1 MNKYLVIGNPIEHS
15 LSPKLHNYW
24 IKKNNINAIYEKK
37 LVEEKDLKKLCD
49 DVREGKIEGFN
60 VTVPFKEKIIKYLDS
75 YTDTAMAAKAVNTVF
90 RKYEDGEYIVMGD
103 NTDVYGFEKSCPLR
117 NSSKWGASALIIGAG
132 GASKAIILGLCN
144 LNVRRLAIINRTRE
158 KAEALMSQIVTPESF
173 RGHFVYEW
181 CKDEG
186 GMSKPDIV
194 VNCTSLGL
202 KEEDRIPLDFSKYK
216 KRFFTKK
223 VIFYDLIYNPEE
235 TNFLLNAKKI
245 GQQAINGKMMFL
257 YQAQKSFT
265 IWHGIKP
272 EIDQEVISL
281 LND

>member
-1 MNKYLVIGNPIEHS
+1 MKKFIVVGNPIDHS

-24 IKKNNINAIYEKK
+24 IKKNNLNAIYEKK

-49 DVREGKIEGFN
+49 EVREGKIEGFN
-60 VTVPFKEKIIKYLDS
+60 VTVPFKEKIIKYLDG
-75 YTDTAMAAKAVNTVF
+75 YTDTAMAVKAVNTVF
-90 RKYEDGEYIVMGD
+90 RQYKDGEYIVMGD
-103 NTDVYGFEKSCPLR
+103 NTDVYGFEQSCPLR

-144 LNVRRLAIINRTRE
+144 LNVRRVAITNRTRE
-158 KAEALMSQIVTPESF
+158 KAENLMDQIVTPESF
-173 RGHFVYEW
+173 KGHFVYEW
-181 CKDEG
+181 CKDEKS
-186 GMSKPDIV
+186 MSKPDIV

-202 KEEDRIPLDFSKYK
+202 KEEDRIPLDFSKYR

-257 YQAQKSFT
+257 YQAQKSFS

-272 EIDQEVISL
+272 EINHEVINL

>member
-1 MNKYLVIGNPIEHS
+1 MNKYLVIGNPIDHS

-24 IKKNNINAIYEKK
+24 IKKNKLNAIYEKK

-49 DVREGKIEGFN
+49 DVREGKIEGIN
-60 VTVPFKEKIIKYLDS
+60 VTVPFKEKIKKYLDG
-75 YTDTAMAAKAVNTVF
+75 YTDTANAVKAVNTVF
-90 RKYEDGEYIVMGD
+90 RKYEDGKYIVMGD
-103 NTDVYGFEKSCPLR
+103 NTDVYGFEQSCPLR
-117 NSSKWGASALIIGAG
+117 NYSKWGASALIIGAG

-144 LNVRRLAIINRTRE
+144 LNVRRVAIINRTRE
-158 KAEALMSQIVTPESF
+158 KAENLMNQIVTPETF

-181 CKDEG
+181 CKDERS
-186 GMSKPDIV
+186 MSKPDIV

-202 KEEDRIPLDFSKYK
+202 KKEDRIPLDFSRYK

-245 GQQAINGKMMFL
+245 GQQAVNGKMMFL

-272 EIDQEVISL
+272 EINQEVISL

>member
-1 MNKYLVIGNPIEHS
+1 MNKYLVIGNPIDHS

-24 IKKNNINAIYEKK
+24 IKKNNINAIYDKK

-49 DVREGKIEGFN
+49 DVRDGKIEGFN
-60 VTVPFKEKIIKYLDS
+60 VTVPFKEKIIKYLDG
-75 YTDTAMAAKAVNTVF
+75 YTDTAMAVKAVNTVF

-103 NTDVYGFEKSCPLR
+103 NTDVYGFEQSCPLS

-144 LNVRRLAIINRTRE
+144 LNVRRLAITNRTRE
-158 KAEALMSQIVTPESF
+158 KAEILMDQIVTPESF
-173 RGHFVYEW
+173 RGHFVYDW

-202 KEEDRIPLDFSKYK
+202 KEGDRIPLDFSKYK

-235 TNFLLNAKKI
+235 TDFLLNAKKI

-272 EIDQEVISL
+272 EINQEVISL

>member
-1 MNKYLVIGNPIEHS
+1 MNKYLVIGNPIDHS

-24 IKKNNINAIYEKK
+24 IKKNNLNAIYEKK
-37 LVEEKDLKKLCD
+37 FAEEKDLKKLCD

-60 VTVPFKEKIIKYLDS
+60 VTVPFKEKIIKHLDN
-75 YTDTAMAAKAVNTVF
+75 YTDTANAIRAVNTVY
-90 RKYEDGEYIVMGD
+90 RKYVDGEYIVMGD
-103 NTDVYGFEKSCPLR
+103 NTDVYGFEQSCPLR
-117 NSSKWGASALIIGAG
+117 NYSKRGASALIIGAG

-144 LNVRRLAIINRTRE
+144 LNVRHFAITNRTRE
-158 KAEALMSQIVTPESF
+158 NAKNLMTQITKPESYK
-173 RGHFVYEW
+173 GHFVYEW

-186 GMSKPDIV
+186 IMSKPDII

-202 KEEDRIPLDFSKYK
+202 KEEDKIPLDFSKYK
-216 KRFFTKK
+216 KKFFTKK

-235 TNFLLNAKKI
+235 TNFLINAKKI

-257 YQAQKSFT
+257 YQAQKSFF

-272 EIDQEVISL
+272 EIDQETISV

>member
-1 MNKYLVIGNPIEHS
+1 MKKFIVVGNPIDHS

-24 IKKNNINAIYEKK
+24 IKKNNLNAIYEKK

-49 DVREGKIEGFN
+49 EVREGKIEGFN
-60 VTVPFKEKIIKYLDS
+60 VTVPFKEKIIKYLDG
-75 YTDTAMAAKAVNTVF
+75 YTDTAMAVKAVNTVF
-90 RKYEDGEYIVMGD
+90 RKYEDGKYIVMGD

-144 LNVRRLAIINRTRE
+144 LNVRRVAITNRTRE
-158 KAEALMSQIVTPESF
+158 KAENLMDQIVTPESF
-173 RGHFVYEW
+173 KGHFVYEW
-181 CKDEG
+181 CKDEKS
-186 GMSKPDIV
+186 MSKPDIV

-202 KEEDRIPLDFSKYK
+202 KEEDRIPLDFSKYR

-257 YQAQKSFT
+257 YQAQKSFS

-272 EIDQEVISL
+272 EINHEVINL

>member
-24 IKKNNINAIYEKK
+24 IKKNNINAIYDKK

-49 DVREGKIEGFN
+49 DVRDGKIEGFN

-75 YTDTAMAAKAVNTVF
+75 YTDTAMAVKAVNTVF
-90 RKYEDGEYIVMGD
+90 RKYEDGKYIVMGD
-103 NTDVYGFEKSCPLR
+103 NTDVYGFEQSCPLR

-144 LNVRRLAIINRTRE
+144 LNVRRLAITNRTRE
-158 KAEALMSQIVTPESF
+158 KAEVLMNQIVTPESF

-186 GMSKPDIV
+186 SMNKPDIV

-235 TNFLLNAKKI
+235 TNFLFNAKKI

-272 EIDQEVISL
+272 EINQEVISL

>member
-1 MNKYLVIGNPIEHS
+1 MQIDNKTRVIISCSSKPSNFGAFLYNYLF
-15 LSPKLHNYW
+15 
-24 IKKNNINAIYEKK
+24 KKNNLNILYIPVKSSSSKSIVNTIKG
-37 LVEEKDLKKLCD
+37 L
-49 DVREGKIEGFN
+49 N
-60 VTVPFKEKIIKYLDS
+60 VIGASISMPFKKKIINHLDKIIG
-75 YTDTAMAAKAVNTVF
+75 DAKATKSVNTVLN
-90 RKYEDGEYIVMGD
+90 KDMLIGY

-158 KAEALMSQIVTPESF
+158 KAEALMNQIVTPESF

-223 VIFYDLIYNPEE
+223 IIFYDLIYNPEE

>member
-1 MNKYLVIGNPIEHS
+1 MKKFIVVGNPIDHS

-24 IKKNNINAIYEKK
+24 IKKNNLNAIYEKK

-49 DVREGKIEGFN
+49 DVREGKIGGFN
-60 VTVPFKEKIIKYLDS
+60 VTVPFKEKIIKYLDG
-75 YTDTAMAAKAVNTVF
+75 YTDTAMAVKAVNTVF

-103 NTDVYGFEKSCPLR
+103 NTDVYGFVQSCPLR
-117 NSSKWGASALIIGAG
+117 NSSKWGASALVIGAG

-144 LNVRRLAIINRTRE
+144 LNVRRVAIINRTRE
-158 KAEALMSQIVTPESF
+158 KAENLINQIVLPDSF

-181 CKDEG
+181 CRDEKS
-186 GMSKPDIV
+186 MSKPDIV

-216 KRFFTKK
+216 KRFFTKR

-257 YQAQKSFT
+257 YQAQKSFS

-272 EIDQEVISL
+272 EINHEVINL

>member
-1 MNKYLVIGNPIEHS
+1 MNKYFVIGNPIDHS
-15 LSPKLHNYW
+15 LSPKLHTYW

-49 DVREGKIEGFN
+49 DVRDGKIEGFN
-60 VTVPFKEKIIKYLDS
+60 VTVPFKEKIIKYLDG
-75 YTDTAMAAKAVNTVF
+75 YTDTAMAVKAVNTVF

-103 NTDVYGFEKSCPLR
+103 NTDVYGFEQSCPLS

-144 LNVRRLAIINRTRE
+144 LNVRRLAITNRTRE
-158 KAEALMSQIVTPESF
+158 KAEILMDQIVTPESF
-173 RGHFVYEW
+173 RGHFVYDW

-186 GMSKPDIV
+186 SMSKPDIV

-202 KEEDRIPLDFSKYK
+202 KAEDRIPLDFSKYK
-216 KRFFTKK
+216 KRFFTKR

-235 TNFLLNAKKI
+235 TDFLLNAKKI

-272 EIDQEVISL
+272 EINEEVISL

>member
-1 MNKYLVIGNPIEHS
+1 MNKYLVIGNPIDHS

-24 IKKNNINAIYEKK
+24 IKKNNINAIYDKK

-49 DVREGKIEGFN
+49 DVRDGKIEGFN
-60 VTVPFKEKIIKYLDS
+60 VTVPFKEKIIKYLDG
-75 YTDTAMAAKAVNTVF
+75 YTDTANAVKAVNTVF

-103 NTDVYGFEKSCPLR
+103 NTDVYGFEQSCPLR
-117 NSSKWGASALIIGAG
+117 NYSKWGASALIIGAG

-144 LNVRRLAIINRTRE
+144 LNVKRLAIINRTRE
-158 KAEALMSQIVTPESF
+158 KAEILMNQIVTPESF

-186 GMSKPDIV
+186 SMSKPDIV

-202 KEEDRIPLDFSKYK
+202 KAEDRIPLDFSKYK
-216 KRFFTKK
+216 KRFFTKR

-235 TNFLLNAKKI
+235 TDFLLNAKKI

-257 YQAQKSFT
+257 YQAQKSFI

-272 EIDQEVISL
+272 EINEEVISL

>member
-1 MNKYLVIGNPIEHS
+1 MNKYLVIGNPIDHS

-24 IKKNNINAIYEKK
+24 IKKNKLNAIYEKK

-49 DVREGKIEGFN
+49 DVREGKIEGIN
-60 VTVPFKEKIIKYLDS
+60 VTVPFKEKIKKYLDG
-75 YTDTAMAAKAVNTVF
+75 YTDTANAVKAVNTVF
-90 RKYEDGEYIVMGD
+90 RKYEDGKYIVMGD
-103 NTDVYGFEKSCPLR
+103 NTDVYGFEQSCPLR
-117 NSSKWGASALIIGAG
+117 NYSKWGASALIIGAG

-144 LNVRRLAIINRTRE
+144 LNVRRVAIINRTRE
-158 KAEALMSQIVTPESF
+158 KAENLMNQIVTPESF
-173 RGHFVYEW
+173 RGHFVYDW
-181 CKDEG
+181 CKDERS
-186 GMSKPDIV
+186 MSKPDIV

-202 KEEDRIPLDFSKYK
+202 KKEDRIPLDFSRYK

-245 GQQAINGKMMFL
+245 GQQAVNGKMMFL

-272 EIDQEVISL
+272 EINQEVISL

>member
-1 MNKYLVIGNPIEHS
+1 MKKFIVVGNPIDHS

-24 IKKNNINAIYEKK
+24 IKKNNLNATYEKK

-60 VTVPFKEKIIKYLDS
+60 VTVPFKEKIIEYLDG
-75 YTDTAMAAKAVNTVF
+75 YTDTAMAVKAVNTVF
-90 RKYEDGEYIVMGD
+90 RKHEDGKYIVMGD
-103 NTDVYGFEKSCPLR
+103 NTDVYGFEQSCPLR

-144 LNVRRLAIINRTRE
+144 LNVRRVAIINRTRE
-158 KAEALMSQIVTPESF
+158 KAENLMDQIVTPESF
-173 RGHFVYEW
+173 RKHFVYEW
-181 CKDEG
+181 CKDEKS
-186 GMSKPDIV
+186 MSKPDIV

-202 KEEDRIPLDFSKYK
+202 KEEDRIPLDFSRYK
-216 KRFFTKK
+216 KRFFTKR

-257 YQAQKSFT
+257 YQAQKSFS

-272 EIDQEVISL
+272 EINHEVINL

>member
-1 MNKYLVIGNPIEHS
+1 M
-15 LSPKLHNYW
+15 
-24 IKKNNINAIYEKK
+24 
-37 LVEEKDLKKLCD
+37 
-49 DVREGKIEGFN
+49 REGKIEGFN
-60 VTVPFKEKIIKYLDS
+60 VTVPFKEKIIKYLDGS
-75 YTDTAMAAKAVNTVF
+75 TDTALAVKAVNTVF
-90 RKYEDGEYIVMGD
+90 RKYEDGEYIAMGD
-103 NTDVYGFEKSCPLR
+103 NTDVYGFEQSCPLKN
-117 NSSKWGASALIIGAG
+117 NSKRGASALIIGAG
-132 GASKAIILGLCN
+132 GASKAIILGLFK
-144 LNVRRLAIINRTRE
+144 LNVKRLAITNRTRE
-158 KAEALMSQIVTPESF
+158 KAEVLMNQIVTPESF

-186 GMSKPDIV
+186 SMSKPDIV

-202 KEEDRIPLDFSKYK
+202 KKEDRIPLDFSKYK

-235 TNFLLNAKKI
+235 TDFLLNAKKI

-272 EIDQEVISL
+272 EINHEVISL

>member
-24 IKKNNINAIYEKK
+24 IKKNNLNAIYEKK
-37 LVEEKDLKKLCD
+37 RVEEKDLKKLCD

-60 VTVPFKEKIIKYLDS
+60 VTVPFKEKIIKYLDG
-75 YTDTAMAAKAVNTVF
+75 YTDTALAVKAVNTVF
-90 RKYEDGEYIVMGD
+90 RKYEDGGYIAMGD
-103 NTDVYGFEKSCPLR
+103 NTDVYGFEQSCPLR
-117 NSSKWGASALIIGAG
+117 NYSKWGASALIIGAG

-144 LNVRRLAIINRTRE
+144 LNVKRLAITNRTRE
-158 KAEALMSQIVTPESF
+158 KAEILMNQIVTPESF
-173 RGHFVYEW
+173 RGYFVYEW

-186 GMSKPDIV
+186 SMSKPDIV
-194 VNCTSLGL
+194 VNCTS
-202 KEEDRIPLDFSKYK
+202 
-216 KRFFTKK
+216 
-223 VIFYDLIYNPEE
+223 YNPEE
-235 TNFLLNAKKI
+235 TDFLLNAKKI

-272 EIDQEVISL
+272 EINEEVISL

>member
-1 MNKYLVIGNPIEHS
+1 MNKYLVIGNPIDHS

-24 IKKNNINAIYEKK
+24 IKKNKLNAIYEKK

-49 DVREGKIEGFN
+49 DVREGKIEGIN
-60 VTVPFKEKIIKYLDS
+60 VTVPFKEKIKKYLDG
-75 YTDTAMAAKAVNTVF
+75 YTDTANAVKAVNTVF
-90 RKYEDGEYIVMGD
+90 RKYEDGKYIVMGD
-103 NTDVYGFEKSCPLR
+103 NTDVYGFEQSCPLR
-117 NSSKWGASALIIGAG
+117 NYSKWGASALIIGAG

-144 LNVRRLAIINRTRE
+144 LNVRRVAIINRTRE
-158 KAEALMSQIVTPESF
+158 KAENLMNQIVTPESF

-181 CKDEG
+181 CKDERS
-186 GMSKPDIV
+186 MSKPDIV

-202 KEEDRIPLDFSKYK
+202 KKEDRIPLDFSRYK

-245 GQQAINGKMMFL
+245 GQQAVNGKMMFL

>member
-1 MNKYLVIGNPIEHS
+1 MNKYFVIGNPIDHS

-49 DVREGKIEGFN
+49 DVRDGKIEGFN
-60 VTVPFKEKIIKYLDS
+60 VTVPFKEKIIKYLDG
-75 YTDTAMAAKAVNTVF
+75 YTDTAMAVKAVNTVF

-103 NTDVYGFEKSCPLR
+103 NTDVYGFEQSCPLS

-144 LNVRRLAIINRTRE
+144 LNVRRLAITNRTRE
-158 KAEALMSQIVTPESF
+158 KAEILMDQIVTPESF
-173 RGHFVYEW
+173 RGHFVYDW

-186 GMSKPDIV
+186 SMSKPDIV

-202 KEEDRIPLDFSKYK
+202 KAEDRIPLDFSKYK
-216 KRFFTKK
+216 KRFFTKR

-235 TNFLLNAKKI
+235 TDFLLNAKKI

-272 EIDQEVISL
+272 EINEEVISL

>member
-1 MNKYLVIGNPIEHS
+1 MKKFLVLGNPIDHS

-24 IKKNNINAIYEKK
+24 IKKNNLNATYEKK

-60 VTVPFKEKIIKYLDS
+60 VTVPFKEKIIEYLDG
-75 YTDTAMAAKAVNTVF
+75 YTDTAMAVKAVNTVF
-90 RKYEDGEYIVMGD
+90 RKHEDGKYIVMGD
-103 NTDVYGFEKSCPLR
+103 NTDVYGFEQSCPLR

-144 LNVRRLAIINRTRE
+144 LNVRRVAIINRTRE
-158 KAEALMSQIVTPESF
+158 KAENLMDQIVTPESF
-173 RGHFVYEW
+173 REHFVYEW
-181 CKDEG
+181 CKDEKS
-186 GMSKPDIV
+186 MSKPDIV

-202 KEEDRIPLDFSKYK
+202 KEEDRIPLDFSRYK
-216 KRFFTKK
+216 KRFFTKR

-257 YQAQKSFT
+257 YQAQKSFS

-272 EIDQEVISL
+272 EINHEVINL

>member
-1 MNKYLVIGNPIEHS
+1 MKKFLVIGNPIDHT
-15 LSPKLHNYW
+15 LSPELHNYW
-24 IKKNNINAIYEKK
+24 IKKNNLNAVYEKK
-37 LVEEKDLKKLCD
+37 LIEEKDLKELCD
-49 DVREGKIEGFN
+49 NLREGIIDGFN

-75 YTDTAMAAKAVNTVF
+75 YTETAMAVKAVNTVF
-90 RKYEDGEYIVMGD
+90 RKYKDGKYIAMGD

-117 NSSKWGASALIIGAG
+117 NRSKWGASALIIGAG

-158 KAEALMSQIVTPESF
+158 KAENLMNQIVTPESF
-173 RGHFVYEW
+173 KSHFVYEW

-186 GMSKPDIV
+186 SIGKPDIV

-202 KEEDRIPLDFSKYK
+202 NEKDRIPLNFSKYK
-216 KRFFTKK
+216 KRFFTKGI
-223 VIFYDLIYNPEE
+223 IFYDLIYNPEE
-235 TNFLLNAKKI
+235 TNFLLNAKRI

-257 YQAQKSFT
+257 YQAQKSFSV
-265 IWHGIKP
+265 WHGIMP
-272 EIDQEVISL
+272 EINKEVINL

>member
-24 IKKNNINAIYEKK
+24 IKKNNLNAIYEKK
-37 LVEEKDLKKLCD
+37 KVEEKDLKKLCD

-60 VTVPFKEKIIKYLDS
+60 VTVPFKEKIIKYLDGS
-75 YTDTAMAAKAVNTVF
+75 TDTALAVKAVNTVF
-90 RKYEDGEYIVMGD
+90 RKCEDGEYITMGD
-103 NTDVYGFEKSCPLR
+103 NTDVYGFEQSCPLR
-117 NSSKWGASALIIGAG
+117 NNSKRGASALIIGAG
-132 GASKAIILGLCN
+132 GASKAIILGLFN
-144 LNVRRLAIINRTRE
+144 LNVKRLAITNRTRE
-158 KAEALMSQIVTPESF
+158 KAEVLMNQIVTPESF

-186 GMSKPDIV
+186 SMSKPDIV

-202 KEEDRIPLDFSKYK
+202 KKEDRIPLDFSKYK
-216 KRFFTKK
+216 KKFFTKR

-235 TNFLLNAKKI
+235 TDFLFNAKKI

-272 EIDQEVISL
+272 EIDHEVISL

>member
-1 MNKYLVIGNPIEHS
+1 MKKFIVIGNPIDHS

-24 IKKNNINAIYEKK
+24 IKKNNLNATYEKK

-60 VTVPFKEKIIKYLDS
+60 VTVPFKEKIIEYLDG
-75 YTDTAMAAKAVNTVF
+75 YTDTAMAVKAVNTVF
-90 RKYEDGEYIVMGD
+90 RKHEDGKYIVMGD
-103 NTDVYGFEKSCPLR
+103 NTDVYGFEQSCPLR

-144 LNVRRLAIINRTRE
+144 LNVRRVAIINRTRE
-158 KAEALMSQIVTPESF
+158 KAENLMDQIVTPESF
-173 RGHFVYEW
+173 KGHFVYEW
-181 CKDEG
+181 CKDEKS
-186 GMSKPDIV
+186 MSKPDIV

-202 KEEDRIPLDFSKYK
+202 KEEDRIPLDFSRYK
-216 KRFFTKK
+216 KRFFTKR

-257 YQAQKSFT
+257 YQAQKSFS

-272 EIDQEVISL
+272 EINHEVINL

>member
-1 MNKYLVIGNPIEHS
+1 MNKYFVIGNPIDHS

-24 IKKNNINAIYEKK
+24 IKKNNLNAVYEKK
-37 LVEEKDLKKLCD
+37 LIEEKDLKELCD
-49 DVREGKIEGFN
+49 NLREGIIDGFN

-75 YTDTAMAAKAVNTVF
+75 YTETAMAVKAVNTVF
-90 RKYEDGEYIVMGD
+90 RKYKDGKYIAIGD

-117 NSSKWGASALIIGAG
+117 NHSKWGASAIIIGAG

-158 KAEALMSQIVTPESF
+158 KAENLMNQIVTPESF
-173 RGHFVYEW
+173 KSHFVYEW

-186 GMSKPDIV
+186 SIGKPDIV

-202 KEEDRIPLDFSKYK
+202 NEKDRIPLNFSKYK
-216 KRFFTKK
+216 KRFFTKGI
-223 VIFYDLIYNPEE
+223 IFYDLIYNPEE
-235 TNFLLNAKKI
+235 TNFLLNAKRI

-257 YQAQKSFT
+257 YQAQKSFSA
-265 IWHGIKP
+265 WHGIMP
-272 EIDQEVISL
+272 EINQEVIDL

>member
-24 IKKNNINAIYEKK
+24 IKKNNLNAIYEKK
-37 LVEEKDLKKLCD
+37 KVEEKDLKKLCD

-60 VTVPFKEKIIKYLDS
+60 VTVPFKEKIIKYLDGS
-75 YTDTAMAAKAVNTVF
+75 TDTALAVKAVNTVF
-90 RKYEDGEYIVMGD
+90 RKCEDGEYITMGD
-103 NTDVYGFEKSCPLR
+103 NTDVYGFEQSCPLR
-117 NSSKWGASALIIGAG
+117 NNSKRGASALIIGAG
-132 GASKAIILGLCN
+132 GASKAIILGLFN
-144 LNVRRLAIINRTRE
+144 LNVKCLAITNRTRE
-158 KAEALMSQIVTPESF
+158 KAEVLMNQIVTPESF

-186 GMSKPDIV
+186 SMNKPDIV

-235 TNFLLNAKKI
+235 TDFLLNAKKI

-272 EIDQEVISL
+272 EINQEVISL

>member
-1 MNKYLVIGNPIEHS
+1 
-15 LSPKLHNYW
+15 
-24 IKKNNINAIYEKK
+24 
-37 LVEEKDLKKLCD
+37 
-49 DVREGKIEGFN
+49 
-60 VTVPFKEKIIKYLDS
+60 
-75 YTDTAMAAKAVNTVF
+75 
-90 RKYEDGEYIVMGD
+90 MGD
-103 NTDVYGFEKSCPLR
+103 NTDVYGFEQSCPLR
-117 NSSKWGASALIIGAG
+117 NYSKWGASALIIGAG

-144 LNVRRLAIINRTRE
+144 LNVKRLAIINRTRE
-158 KAEALMSQIVTPESF
+158 KAEILMNQIVTPESF

-186 GMSKPDIV
+186 SMSKPDIV

-216 KRFFTKK
+216 KRFFTKR

-235 TNFLLNAKKI
+235 TDFLLNAKKI

-272 EIDQEVISL
+272 EINEEVISL

>member
-24 IKKNNINAIYEKK
+24 IKKNNLNAIYEKK
-37 LVEEKDLKKLCD
+37 KVEEKDLKKLCD

-60 VTVPFKEKIIKYLDS
+60 VTVPFKEKIIKYLDGF
-75 YTDTAMAAKAVNTVF
+75 TDTALAVKAVNTVF
-90 RKYEDGEYIVMGD
+90 RKYEDGEYIAMGD
-103 NTDVYGFEKSCPLR
+103 NTDVYGFEQSCPLKN
-117 NSSKWGASALIIGAG
+117 NSKRGASALIIGAG
-132 GASKAIILGLCN
+132 GASKAIILGLFK
-144 LNVRRLAIINRTRE
+144 LNVKRLAITNRTRE
-158 KAEALMSQIVTPESF
+158 KAEVLMNQIVTPESF

-186 GMSKPDIV
+186 SMSKPDIV

-202 KEEDRIPLDFSKYK
+202 KKEDRIPLDFSKYK

-235 TNFLLNAKKI
+235 TDFLLNAKKI

-272 EIDQEVISL
+272 EINHEVISL
-281 LND
+281 LNA

>member
-1 MNKYLVIGNPIEHS
+1 MKKFIVVGNPIDHS

-24 IKKNNINAIYEKK
+24 IKKNNLNAIYEKK

-60 VTVPFKEKIIKYLDS
+60 VTVPFKEKIIKYLDG
-75 YTDTAMAAKAVNTVF
+75 YTDTAMAVKAVNTVF
-90 RKYEDGEYIVMGD
+90 RKYEEGKYIVMGD
-103 NTDVYGFEKSCPLR
+103 NTDVYGFEQSCPLR

-144 LNVRRLAIINRTRE
+144 LNVRRVAIINRTRE
-158 KAEALMSQIVTPESF
+158 KAENLMDQIVTPESF

-181 CKDEG
+181 CKDEKS
-186 GMSKPDIV
+186 MSKPDIV

-202 KEEDRIPLDFSKYK
+202 KEEDRIPLDFSRYK
-216 KRFFTKK
+216 KRFFTKR

-272 EIDQEVISL
+272 EINHEVISL

>member
-1 MNKYLVIGNPIEHS
+1 MKKFIVVGNPIDHS

-24 IKKNNINAIYEKK
+24 IKKNNLNAIYEKK

-49 DVREGKIEGFN
+49 EVREGKIEGFN
-60 VTVPFKEKIIKYLDS
+60 VTVPFKEKIIKYLDG
-75 YTDTAMAAKAVNTVF
+75 YTDTAMAVKAVNTVF
-90 RKYEDGEYIVMGD
+90 RQYKDGEYIVMGD
-103 NTDVYGFEKSCPLR
+103 NTDVYGFEQSCPLR

-144 LNVRRLAIINRTRE
+144 LNVRRVAIINRTRE
-158 KAEALMSQIVTPESF
+158 KAENLMDQIVTPESF
-173 RGHFVYEW
+173 KGHFVYEW
-181 CKDEG
+181 CKDEKS
-186 GMSKPDIV
+186 MSKPDIV

-202 KEEDRIPLDFSKYK
+202 KEEDRIPLDFSRYK
-216 KRFFTKK
+216 KRFFTKR

-257 YQAQKSFT
+257 YQAQKSFS

-272 EIDQEVISL
+272 EINHEVINL

>member
-1 MNKYLVIGNPIEHS
+1 MKKFIVVGNPIDHS

-24 IKKNNINAIYEKK
+24 IKKNNLNAIFEKK

-49 DVREGKIEGFN
+49 DVREGKIEGLN
-60 VTVPFKEKIIKYLDS
+60 VTVPFKEKIIEYLDG
-75 YTDTAMAAKAVNTVF
+75 YTDTAMAVKAVNTVF
-90 RKYEDGEYIVMGD
+90 RKYEDGKYIVMGD
-103 NTDVYGFEKSCPLR
+103 NTDVYGFEQSCPLR

-144 LNVRRLAIINRTRE
+144 LNVRRVAIINRTRE
-158 KAEALMSQIVTPESF
+158 KAENLMDQIVTPESF

-181 CKDEG
+181 CRDEKS
-186 GMSKPDIV
+186 MSKPDIV

-202 KEEDRIPLDFSKYK
+202 KEEDKIPLDFSKYK
-216 KRFFTKK
+216 KRFFTKR

-257 YQAQKSFT
+257 YQAQKSFS

-272 EIDQEVISL
+272 EINHEVINL

>member
-24 IKKNNINAIYEKK
+24 IKKNNLNAIYEKK
-37 LVEEKDLKKLCD
+37 KVEEKDLKKLCD

-60 VTVPFKEKIIKYLDS
+60 VTVPFKEKIIKYLDGS
-75 YTDTAMAAKAVNTVF
+75 TDTALAVKAVNTVF
-90 RKYEDGEYIVMGD
+90 RKCEDGEYITMGD
-103 NTDVYGFEKSCPLR
+103 NTDVYGFEQSCPLR
-117 NSSKWGASALIIGAG
+117 NNSKRGASALIIGAG
-132 GASKAIILGLCN
+132 GASKAIILGLFN
-144 LNVRRLAIINRTRE
+144 LNVKCLAITNRTRE
-158 KAEALMSQIVTPESF
+158 KAEVLMNQIVTPESF

-186 GMSKPDIV
+186 SMSKPDIV

-202 KEEDRIPLDFSKYK
+202 KKEDRIPLDFSKYK
-216 KRFFTKK
+216 KKFFTKK

-235 TNFLLNAKKI
+235 TDFLLNAKKI

-272 EIDQEVISL
+272 EIDHEVISL

>member
-1 MNKYLVIGNPIEHS
+1 MKKFIVVGNPIDHS

-24 IKKNNINAIYEKK
+24 IKKNNLNAIYEKK

-60 VTVPFKEKIIKYLDS
+60 VTVPFKEKIIKYLDG
-75 YTDTAMAAKAVNTVF
+75 YTDTAMAVKAVNTVF
-90 RKYEDGEYIVMGD
+90 RKYEDGEYIAMGD
-103 NTDVYGFEKSCPLR
+103 NTDVYGFEQSCPLR

-144 LNVRRLAIINRTRE
+144 LNVRRLAITNRTKE
-158 KAEALMSQIVTPESF
+158 KAENLMRQIITPESL

-181 CKDEG
+181 CKDEESIG
-186 GMSKPDIV
+186 KPDIV

-202 KEEDRIPLDFSKYK
+202 KEEDIIPLDFSKYK

-223 VIFYDLIYNPEE
+223 IIFYDLIYNPEE
-235 TNFLLNAKKI
+235 TNFLLDAKKI
-245 GQQAINGKMMFL
+245 GQPAINGKIMFL

-265 IWHGIKP
+265 IWHGIQN
-272 EIDQEVISL
+272 EINQEVINL

>member
-1 MNKYLVIGNPIEHS
+1 MKKFIVIGNPIDHS

-24 IKKNNINAIYEKK
+24 IKKNNLNAIYEKR
-37 LVEEKDLKKLCD
+37 LVEDKDLKKLCD
-49 DVREGKIEGFN
+49 DVRVGKIEGFN
-60 VTVPFKEKIIKYLDS
+60 VTVPFKEKIIKYLDG
-75 YTDTAMAAKAVNTVF
+75 YTDTAMAVKAVNTVF

-103 NTDVYGFEKSCPLR
+103 NTDVYGFVQSCPLR
-117 NSSKWGASALIIGAG
+117 NSSKWGASALVIGAG

-144 LNVRRLAIINRTRE
+144 LNVRQIAIINRTRK
-158 KAEALMSQIVTPESF
+158 KAENLMDQIVTPESF

-181 CKDEG
+181 CRDEKN
-186 GMSKPDIV
+186 MSKPDIV

-202 KEEDRIPLDFSKYK
+202 KEEDRIPLDFSEYK
-216 KRFFTKK
+216 KRFFTKR

-257 YQAQKSFT
+257 YQAQKSFS

-272 EIDQEVISL
+272 EINHEVINL